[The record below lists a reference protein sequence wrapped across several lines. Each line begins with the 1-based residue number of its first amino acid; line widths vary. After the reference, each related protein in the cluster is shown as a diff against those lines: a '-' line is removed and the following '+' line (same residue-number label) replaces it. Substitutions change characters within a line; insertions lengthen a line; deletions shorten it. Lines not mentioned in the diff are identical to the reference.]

1 MQLVSQQQPG
11 VIASTCTCLGMHDS
25 EYVHTYAYELGCTKT
40 RAGVEIPED
49 TPVIEGLLMA
59 QAHAYAHSSSSSSG
73 PSSSSVSSALQ
84 PTSRADLWGTVHT
97 VEYDLVPRSSPSM
110 AAQIDLDVSAAAKSW
125 SGGKP
130 WVLYRAAS
138 VMEKGDAKD
147 SSHQKDRSGLD
158 AVEVPKDTRNML
170 KLCK

>member
-1 MQLVSQQQPG
+1 
-11 VIASTCTCLGMHDS
+11 
-25 EYVHTYAYELGCTKT
+25 
-40 RAGVEIPED
+40 VEIPED

-59 QAHAYAHSSSSSSG
+59 QAHAYANSSSSG
-73 PSSSSVSSALQ
+73 ASSSSAPSAPQ

-97 VEYDLVPRSSPSM
+97 VEYDLVSRSSPSVS
-110 AAQIDLDVSAAAKSW
+110 AQIDLDVSAAAKSW

-138 VMEKGDAKD
+138 VMEKGGGAKD